1 MIEKLLI
8 CPYFGEYPPWMDA
21 FMENV
26 ATYLCPVGYT
36 LLIDSDEDAF
46 RDRVREKLEIE
57 PPPLWGTG
65 KTWDFRPAL
74 GCLYQDELEG
84 RHFDFWG
91 HVDFDVVF
99 GRVDQFVTDEF
110 LQPLDQHSNCA
121 DYVNGCW
128 SLYRNTPQMCD
139 LFKEDPSWQW
149 LMEDP
154 NPTGWIEK
162 EFSRLILLAEQ
173 EGRLT
178 KAWTQWQVYQPG
190 LLAGLY
196 WEDGKLMCQGVE
208 QMMAHF
214 RRTKVYPP
222 RLATL

>member
-8 CPYFGEYPPWMDA
+8 CPYFGEYPSWMEH
-21 FMENV
+21 FLEN
-26 ATYLCPVGYT
+26 AKRLQPLGYS
-36 LLIDSDEDAF
+36 LLIDDDEDAF

-57 PPPLWGTG
+57 PPELLWGTG

-110 LQPLDQHSNCA
+110 LQPLDMHSNCPA
-121 DYVNGCW
+121 YVNGSW

-139 LFKEDPSWQW
+139 LFKEEPHWAW
-149 LMEDP
+149 YMEAEEP
-154 NPTGWIEK
+154 NGWAEK
-162 EFSRLILLAEQ
+162 SFSRLISHGHK
-173 EGRLT
+173 EGRLK
-178 KAWTQWQVYQPG
+178 KAWTEWQVYQPA

-196 WEDGKLMCQGVE
+196 WEDEKLMCQGVE

-222 RLATL
+222 RLLP